1 MKTNLDEI
9 NRNIYDIK
17 NKDEY
22 DFKIQKGLTKEIIEE
37 ISKQKNEPDWM
48 LEIRLKALETYN
60 KLELPTWGPDL
71 SELNMDE
78 IATYVR
84 PKSKLNSNWEDVPED
99 IKNTFDR
106 LGIPEAEKKSLAGV
120 GAQYDS
126 EVVYHSIKQELVKQG
141 VMFQCQ
147 IINL

>member
-1 MKTNLDEI
+1 MSKTNIDEI

-22 DFKIQKGLTKEIIEE
+22 DFKIKKGLTPEIIEE
-37 ISKQKNEPDWM
+37 ISNQKNDLDWM
-48 LEIRLKALETYN
+48 REFRLKALEVYN
-60 KLELPTWGPDL
+60 KLEMPTWGPDL

-84 PKSKLNSNWEDVPED
+84 PKTGLSNSWEDVPED
-99 IKNTFDR
+99 IKNTFDK

-126 EVVYHSIKQELVKQG
+126 EVVYHSMKEDLIKHIQIWKQ
-141 VMFQCQ
+141 
-147 IINL
+147 L

>member
-1 MKTNLDEI
+1 MSDFSISKGIYKMNKTKLDEI

-22 DFKIQKGLTKEIIEE
+22 DYKIRKGLTPEIIEE
-37 ISKQKNEPDWM
+37 IAKQKKDPDWM
-48 LEIRLKALETYN
+48 KEFRLKALEVYN

-84 PKSKLNSNWEDVPED
+84 PKTKLNNSWDDVPED
-99 IKNTFDR
+99 IKNTFDKLR
-106 LGIPEAEKKSLAGV
+106 NPRSRKNIVSRCRSTV
-120 GAQYDS
+120 
-126 EVVYHSIKQELVKQG
+126 
-141 VMFQCQ
+141 
-147 IINL
+147 